1 MVVDREQL
9 LISSAYQISLNNLS
23 GDGLVMK
30 IIAHVKRCTSCFESE
45 VEAREDVE
53 LSFY

>member
-9 LISSAYQISLNNLS
+9 LISSACKISLNNSS

-30 IIAHVKRCTSCFESE
+30 TIAHVKRCTSNFESE

-53 LSFY
+53 FSFY